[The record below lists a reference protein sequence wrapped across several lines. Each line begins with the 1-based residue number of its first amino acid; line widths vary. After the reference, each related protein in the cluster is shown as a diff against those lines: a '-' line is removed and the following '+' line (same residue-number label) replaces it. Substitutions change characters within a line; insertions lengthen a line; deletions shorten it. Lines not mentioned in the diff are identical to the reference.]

1 MKLRSI
7 LPTLVM
13 LAAPGLAVA
22 HATGGIDHGPMLLH
36 WHEAHSGLVLGI
48 PASMLGVAMLTLA
61 ALSLAI
67 GVARFIAR
75 RSRPALLTFGS
86 LSAALALAGSGL
98 VIGIV

>member
-7 LPTLVM
+7 LPTLSM
-13 LAAPGLAVA
+13 LLAPGLAAA

-48 PASMLGVAMLTLA
+48 PASTLGIAMLALA
-61 ALSLAI
+61 ALSLAV
-67 GVARFIAR
+67 GVGRFITRRAR
-75 RSRPALLTFGS
+75 PGLITLGS

-98 VIGIV
+98 VLGIV